1 MGDTAMHPERT
12 TTNRS
17 RAALSI
23 AALGAAV
30 LLTGCSLVQPV
41 SKEDEALQYAT
52 KLAAGSELVCRYE
65 RPIGSRVKQ
74 QICMTPQEADLRD
87 LQARTLYRNS
97 LVAIHGGAP

>member
-1 MGDTAMHPERT
+1 MAMHPERT
-12 TTNRS
+12 TTKGT
-17 RAALSI
+17 RATLSM

-65 RPIGSRVKQ
+65 RPVGSRVKQ
-74 QICMTPQEADLRD
+74 QICMTPQEAELRD
-87 LQARTLYRNS
+87 LQAQILYRNS